1 MERKKLSCL
10 GAIVGHPPKYALY
23 HTVQMVLVDPCDK
36 LIICFLW
43 ILKGGK
49 LSVTDMRELAL
60 PRHTCFI
67 HPVNSFYNIPLYTE
81 VK

>member
-1 MERKKLSCL
+1 MKSAFDATYK
-10 GAIVGHPPKYALY
+10 ANH
-23 HTVQMVLVDPCDK
+23 
-36 LIICFLW
+36 
-43 ILKGGK
+43 LKPVK
-49 LSVTDMRELAL
+49 VVTDMRELAL